1 MTATTATP
9 LAVLTGLALSHPLN
23 LSFHSSGTAESTSV
37 NRGIADKLYFLAYL
51 SRRELTLGT
60 TVWEVELWVDI
71 RSLTIAET
79 HRRCSSD
86 CDWGGGAI
94 ILVDLSRVVSSEL
107 HLSNDQ
113 RKSLLPKSHV
123 ILDEYTKPAPF
134 LFSCSLSFFKHRD
147 PPRPSCYCKMIRV
160 DSRGLH
166 SWSSDYLRS
175 KFKDASLAR
184 RESWV

>member
-37 NRGIADKLYFLAYL
+37 NRGMADKLYFLAYL
-51 SRRELTLGT
+51 SRREFTLGT
-60 TVWEVELWVDI
+60 TVWEVELCVDI

-79 HRRCSSD
+79 HRRCNSD

-94 ILVDLSRVVSSEL
+94 ILAIMSRVVSSEL

-113 RKSLLPKSHV
+113 RKSLVPK
-123 ILDEYTKPAPF
+123 KPR
-134 LFSCSLSFFKHRD
+134 H
-147 PPRPSCYCKMIRV
+147 
-160 DSRGLH
+160 
-166 SWSSDYLRS
+166 
-175 KFKDASLAR
+175 AR
-184 RESWV
+184 